1 MSTSTRR
8 STFRRLRDQADVFA
22 ALGDDTRLRILSE
35 LSDGDRRSITRL
47 AEGSPLTRQAVTKH
61 LRVLERA
68 GLVRGERRGREN
80 LFRVEAGTLRD
91 ARDALDRV
99 SRHWDRALARL
110 KAHVED

>member
-1 MSTSTRR
+1 MSTRAR
-8 STFRRLRDQADVFA
+8 SPTFRRLRNRADVFA
-22 ALGDDTRLRILSE
+22 ALGDDTRLRILSD
-35 LSDGDRRSITRL
+35 LSDGARRSITRL

-68 GLVRGERRGREN
+68 GLVRSERIGRES